1 MSTTK
6 SVPTTKVV
14 SKRKDLKE
22 RKENLNLTYMRD
34 KDAEIV
40 RGIFHFFEVPGGL
53 LEFVYKC
60 YGGDDVE
67 KYSLEDNK
75 VYSLPRGVARHLN
88 KSGVYPIHAHATD
101 EHGRPIARIGH
112 KVARYGFSSLEFF
125 DSDDLIP
132 EGKPLIT
139 VEHL

>member
-1 MSTTK
+1 MSTSQATA
-6 SVPTTKVV
+6 
-14 SKRKDLKE
+14 SKKDTAKP
-22 RKENLNLTYMRD
+22 KLNLAYMRD

-40 RGIFHFFEVPGGL
+40 RGIFHFYEVPGGL

-60 YGGDDVE
+60 YKGDEPE

-75 VYSLPRGVARHLN
+75 VYSIPRGVARHLN
-88 KSGVYPIHAHATD
+88 KSGWYPVHGYMQD
-101 EHGRPIARIGH
+101 ESGRPVAKINQ

-132 EGKPLIT
+132 EGKPLVT
-139 VEHL
+139 VEHI